1 MEPVSAALLVAVA
14 GGAGT
19 AAGEQVWCTLRE
31 LVRRPFRRG
40 EDGPGADE
48 VAALAEAPDEAA
60 RAERLSAVL
69 AARAAE
75 DPVFARALGMWCA
88 AARAAVGGGAG
99 EVRNTVSGGTQD
111 AVVQARD
118 IRGGVHFGAPPHHP

>member
-1 MEPVSAALLVAVA
+1 QA
-14 GGAGT
+14 
-19 AAGEQVWCTLRE
+19 WCTLRE

-40 EDGPGADE
+40 VVAASGDDAPGADE
-48 VAALAEAPDEAA
+48 VAALAEAPDEAV
-60 RAERLSAVL
+60 RAERLAAVL

-75 DPVFARALGMWCA
+75 DPVFARALGTWCA
-88 AARAAVGGGAG
+88 AARAAVGGAGGGAG

-118 IRGGVHFGAPPHHP
+118 IRGGVHFGSPPRRS